1 MTHEKRTRDLTD
13 DEIFQ
18 MMEQAALHEY
28 PNPDRIGCP
37 DEETLKTFAR
47 DPKSFPIS
55 DSIFDHVMQCSPCF
69 RFIQKQKLCA
79 Y

>member
-1 MTHEKRTRDLTD
+1 MKRAKETGELTNE
-13 DEIFQ
+13 EIFR

-37 DEETLKTFAR
+37 DAERLKAFAR
-47 DPKSFPIS
+47 DPKSFPIG

-69 RFIQKQKLCA
+69 HFIHEEKQGTK
-79 Y
+79 